1 MELANKLKGERYN
14 AMYKSESYFI
24 FSRVCIYLLLIHV
37 YGQVEFT

>member
-24 FSRVCIYLLLIHV
+24 FSHVCV
-37 YGQVEFT
+37 YIFTFDTCIWAS